1 MNLSIRFPNISA
13 YFEGMN
19 KSFTVFGFEITVYG
33 ILVAVGMLLGLA
45 VIMLQ
50 VRKHKENPNLYLGM
64 VLVSL
69 IGGLVG
75 ARLYYLAFSWEVFSG
90 KPWTELINIRGG
102 GLAIY
107 GGIFGGALA
116 GFIYCKIRKV
126 SFGQMADTVS
136 IGLLTGQII
145 GVWGN
150 FFNREVFGEYTD
162 SLFAMGLPMDSVQKS
177 AVTKLMKQHLVTFR
191 DMDYIQVHP
200 LFFYESIWCLLLL
213 LILLL
218 YTWRKKFEG
227 EIFLRYLAGYGL
239 GKCVIEWLR
248 TDKLYIPKTK
258 IPVSLLVSAA
268 LFLICGIVAT
278 VRRILSK
285 KREKVS
291 RRRREERNAAEEK
304 NDGSRLEDIHN
315 FENVQDEFRDILE
328 ELDRAGKM
336 VAEEDTE
343 SNESEDSKSAETAET
358 TETEVSESVEDA
370 EAAEAPASAET
381 VESENKGTEGSAE
394 SAEAEPEAGPDD
406 REDV

>member
-1 MNLSIRFPNISA
+1 MEITVRFPNLGFL
-13 YFEGMN
+13 FEYEDRTF
-19 KSFTVFGFEITVYG
+19 SVLGFDITIYG
-33 ILVAVGMLLGLA
+33 ILMAVSLLIG
-45 VIMLQ
+45 
-50 VRKHKENPNLYLGM
+50 LGM
-64 VLVSL
+64 ILLCARWQKLNLNLCLGASISALVGGV
-69 IGGLVG
+69 IGG
-75 ARLYYLAFSWEVFSG
+75 RLYYIAFSWSQFSG
-90 KPWTELINIRGG
+90 KSWKILCDIRSGG
-102 GLAIY
+102 MSIY
-107 GGIFGGALA
+107 GAILGGVLVAAL
-116 GFIYCKIRKV
+116 FCRLSRT
-126 SFGQMADTVS
+126 SFWKMADIVCM
-136 IGLLTGQII
+136 GLLSGQII

-150 FFNREVFGEYTD
+150 FFNREAFGEYTD

-285 KREKVS
+285 RRSADAGERSVMPQKRKMMAADWKTFITLRMYRMSSETFLKNWIERERWWLKKIRNQMS
-291 RRRREERNAAEEK
+291 RKIQNPQKLLKRQKRKFQSLSKMRKRQKLRRLQKLLNQRIRERRDLPNQL
-304 NDGSRLEDIHN
+304 RLS
-315 FENVQDEFRDILE
+315 QR
-328 ELDRAGKM
+328 LDRMIAKM
-336 VAEEDTE
+336 Y
-343 SNESEDSKSAETAET
+343 K
-358 TETEVSESVEDA
+358 
-370 EAAEAPASAET
+370 
-381 VESENKGTEGSAE
+381 
-394 SAEAEPEAGPDD
+394 
-406 REDV
+406 

>member
-33 ILVAVGMLLGLA
+33 ILVAVGMLFGLA

-64 VLVSL
+64 VLISL
-69 IGGLVG
+69 IGGLIG
-75 ARLYYLAFSWEVFSG
+75 ARLYYLAFSWESFSG

-150 FFNREVFGEYTD
+150 AFNREAFGEYTD

-315 FENVQDEFRDILE
+315 FDNVQDEFRDILE

-343 SNESEDSKSAETAET
+343 SNESEDSKFAETAET